1 VTAAD
6 RDSILWD
13 IYRSRFN
20 EMLEQRSP
28 ETEGA
33 AVQAYS
39 TWCRSF
45 IPPGEADRCITIFC
59 ARYLPTR
66 RRAA

>member
-1 VTAAD
+1 MTAD
-6 RDSILWD
+6 RDAPLWD

-33 AVQAYS
+33 ALAAYAE
-39 TWCRSF
+39 WCRCF
-45 IPPGEADRCITIFC
+45 IPAEHADECITLFC
-59 ARYLPTR
+59 AKYLPTR
-66 RRAA
+66 REAA

>member
-1 VTAAD
+1 MSAD
-6 RDSILWD
+6 RDALLWD
-13 IYRSRFN
+13 AYRRALN
-20 EMLEQRSP
+20 EMLARRTP

-45 IPPGEADRCITIFC
+45 IPPGEADRCITLFC
-59 ARYLPTR
+59 AKYLPTR